1 MRWGFALAVPLGTNP
16 HSARPASPH
25 GDAPLAVNAGESAP
39 ARKCHGSANAASHNH
54 HVFRR
59 RFPVD
64 RRRGQFLH
72 WPHRFTTHRTSG
84 IAFLHGITTM
94 HTPHRPHA
102 WHRLR
107 TAAAA
112 PCLLAAGSAWG
123 CWQEAAERYNV
134 NPHVLHAIAKCES
147 SLNPK
152 AMNRSHIERTGTY
165 DIGLMQINSSNL
177 RGLRQHGIGEAELLD
192 ACTSI
197 NVGAWILAQKIQR
210 HGHTWEAVGAYN
222 AACTQLKGEACTAAR
237 TRYARCVYR
246 NLPPEL
252 KGDGEH
258 GEPAAAR
265 ARPKPTAPAAPAVAP
280 LVAVK
285 VMP

>member
-1 MRWGFALAVPLGTNP
+1 MRT
-16 HSARPASPH
+16 H
-25 GDAPLAVNAGESAP
+25 
-39 ARKCHGSANAASHNH
+39 
-54 HVFRR
+54 
-59 RFPVD
+59 
-64 RRRGQFLH
+64 LH
-72 WPHRFTTHRTSG
+72 TS
-84 IAFLHGITTM
+84 IS
-94 HTPHRPHA
+94 R
-102 WHRLR
+102 RLR
-107 TAAAA
+107 DGVALLSCMAG
-112 PCLLAAGSAWG
+112 LLAASPARAS

-177 RGLRQHGIGEAELLD
+177 RGLRAHGIGEAELLD

-210 HGHTWEAVGAYN
+210 HGHNWEAVGAYN

-237 TRYARCVYR
+237 NRYARCVYR

-252 KGDGEH
+252 KGGEATTARS
-258 GEPAAAR
+258 PAQAAPSTAHAHTKTTP
-265 ARPKPTAPAAPAVAP
+265 ARAAPAVAP

>member
-1 MRWGFALAVPLGTNP
+1 MHRCSPTRARAHPRVNATNRNAPQETTITFSGAGFLSTDEGGDFYIGPNRFST
-16 HSARPASPH
+16 HPAS
-25 GDAPLAVNAGESAP
+25 DIA
-39 ARKCHGSANAASHNH
+39 
-54 HVFRR
+54 
-59 RFPVD
+59 
-64 RRRGQFLH
+64 
-72 WPHRFTTHRTSG
+72 T
-84 IAFLHGITTM
+84 AFLHGITM
-94 HTPHRPHA
+94 HTARRLHA
-102 WHRLR
+102 KRCRLFR
-107 TAAAA
+107 AIAATA
-112 PCLLAAGSAWG
+112 PCLLAAGPAWG

-177 RGLRQHGIGEAELLD
+177 RGLRDHGIGEAELLD

-197 NVGAWILAQKIQR
+197 NVGAWILAQKIRR
-210 HGHTWEAVGAYN
+210 HGHSWEAVGAYN
-222 AACTQLKGEACTAAR
+222 AACTQLKGDACTAAR
-237 TRYARCVYR
+237 MRYARCVYR

-252 KGDGEH
+252 KGGEADA
-258 GEPAAAR
+258 EPGPAKKNATTAR
-265 ARPKPTAPAAPAVAP
+265 QQAKPAAPAVAP

>member
-1 MRWGFALAVPLGTNP
+1 LRI
-16 HSARPASPH
+16 R
-25 GDAPLAVNAGESAP
+25 
-39 ARKCHGSANAASHNH
+39 
-54 HVFRR
+54 
-59 RFPVD
+59 
-64 RRRGQFLH
+64 
-72 WPHRFTTHRTSG
+72 HRFLPG
-84 IAFLHGITTM
+84 ITM
-94 HTPHRPHA
+94 HTTRRLHA
-102 WHRLR
+102 ERRRLFR
-107 TAAAA
+107 AFAATVA
-112 PCLLAAGSAWG
+112 PCLLATGPAWG

-152 AMNRSHIERTGTY
+152 AMNRSHFERTGTY

-177 RGLRQHGIGEAELLD
+177 RGLRDLGIGEAELLD

-210 HGHTWEAVGAYN
+210 HGHSWEAVGAYN

-237 TRYARCVYR
+237 MRYARCVYR

-252 KGDGEH
+252 KGGEARVESEPRL
-258 GEPAAAR
+258 EPAKEKPVTAGQK
-265 ARPKPTAPAAPAVAP
+265 ARPVAPAFAP